1 MRARQ
6 MILVLGFSCLV
17 ACSREPEPTPQ
28 ALTKDMGDS
37 VDATMQPEDM
47 TPASDLSM
55 TPEDQGND
63 LGEPEDMGPQE
74 VDHGLVYPDNWKTI
88 AAANAYPTDHP
99 LAEGQHRFL
108 YDTWGV
114 EKLDKYPSP
123 EFMLALMEDEP
134 EVFGNQF
141 ENFGFIPDPEDD
153 FPIGLKRGIEDPT
166 RMAETCGLCHVGK
179 LEDGSLWFGLPNQD
193 LDIERFREEVD
204 KRWVAAGNP
213 PRGTELSSERAERVG
228 PGRVR
233 AESDEFPAFV
243 PVDIPTY
250 FNLDQRAHFGYLG
263 AGRELRSEIYVSI
276 FNTGAGKPNER
287 TAIVPFPETDRVAAF
302 IDFMGALRAPVNLS
316 PPDATLV
323 ERGAEVFAEAQC
335 NACHHPQDPGLDA
348 IIETVQ
354 EGEPEYLP
362 GENEAFPTGAIATS
376 YAHRLLIEGVEG
388 AGSTDSGRANLVAFI
403 IKNGLVFG
411 QSDGYRATDLAGLW
425 ATAPYLHNGSVP
437 TLEALLLPPEERP
450 STWMKGSF
458 TFDTSAAGNT
468 NAGHAFGTA
477 LSDEDRE
484 ALIAYLMTL

>member
-1 MRARQ
+1 MAKTLSQ
-6 MILVLGFSCLV
+6 
-17 ACSREPEPTPQ
+17 PTP
-28 ALTKDMGDS
+28 A
-37 VDATMQPEDM
+37 
-47 TPASDLSM
+47 
-55 TPEDQGND
+55 
-63 LGEPEDMGPQE
+63 
-74 VDHGLVYPDNWKTI
+74 
-88 AAANAYPTDHP
+88 
-99 LAEGQHRFL
+99 
-108 YDTWGV
+108 
-114 EKLDKYPSP
+114 
-123 EFMLALMEDEP
+123 
-134 EVFGNQF
+134 
-141 ENFGFIPDPEDD
+141 IP
-153 FPIGLKRGIEDPT
+153 
-166 RMAETCGLCHVGK
+166 
-179 LEDGSLWFGLPNQD
+179 W
-193 LDIERFREEVD
+193 
-204 KRWVAAGNP
+204 
-213 PRGTELSSERAERVG
+213 
-228 PGRVR
+228 
-233 AESDEFPAFV
+233 
-243 PVDIPTY
+243 
-250 FNLDQRAHFGYLG
+250 
-263 AGRELRSEIYVSI
+263 
-276 FNTGAGKPNER
+276 
-287 TAIVPFPETDRVAAF
+287 
-302 IDFMGALRAPVNLS
+302 GALRAPVNLS